1 MTEIPLLLSTLLAAP
16 AERAA
21 LATLVSVEGS
31 SYRRPG
37 ARLVLLEGGTRAG
50 AISGG
55 CLEDDILLHAQQVLA
70 SGKAKVVTYNTASDN
85 DLVWGTGT
93 GCNGVIRVLIEPVAR
108 TRPAWV
114 AELSEN
120 QGRRLDTELAVVV
133 DAPGAPLGTCLAR
146 ELPTLPWG
154 ARVFRETVEA
164 PPSLIIFGAGDDSQ
178 PLVRMAKEL
187 GWHITL
193 VDSRAAYASRMRFP
207 EVDELRVIRPEE
219 VAERLEVD
227 GKSYVV
233 VMTHRFREDAQLLR
247 FLLFRPLAYLGLLG
261 ARERTGR
268 LKELLAGDPEPPLA
282 EHWARICA
290 PVGLDLGGTTPET
303 IALAIL
309 AELQARRSGR
319 IPAVPRERRA
329 PLHVS

>member
-1 MTEIPLLLSTLLAAP
+1 VTEIPLLLSTLLAAP

-21 LATLVSVEGS
+21 LATLVSVQGS

-37 ARLVLLEGGTRAG
+37 ARLVLLEGGARAG

-70 SGKAKVVTYNTASDN
+70 SGNARVVTYDTASDN

-93 GCNGVIRVLIEPVAR
+93 GCNGVIRVLIEPIPRV
-108 TRPAWV
+108 RPPWV
-114 AELSEN
+114 LELSAN

-133 DAPGAPLGTCLAR
+133 DAPGAVLGTCLAR
-146 ELPTLPWG
+146 NLPSLPW
-154 ARVFRETVEA
+154 AAEVFRETIEA
-164 PPSLIIFGAGDDSQ
+164 PPALVIFGAGDDTQ

-193 VDSRAAYASRMRFP
+193 IDSRAAYASRMRFP
-207 EVDELRVIRPEE
+207 EVDELQVLPPEE
-219 VAERLEVD
+219 VAERVELD
-227 GKSYVV
+227 AKSYVV

-261 ARERTGR
+261 ARERTER
-268 LKELLAGDPEPPLA
+268 LRELLSGDAEPPSPA
-282 EHWARICA
+282 HWARICA

-319 IPAVPRERRA
+319 IPAVPRERQA
-329 PLHVS
+329 PVHLS